1 MMGEAYDRLMTEHR
15 RLSILRAL
23 EDPQIGPEC
32 NDSILHDIVVREYCI
47 KSSRDQI
54 RTALTWLK
62 DQGLIRLKILEGG
75 VYIGGATQNG
85 NDVARGN
92 TVVPG
97 VKFPSPEL

>member
-1 MMGEAYDRLMTEHR
+1 MGAAYEQLMAEHR

-23 EDPQIGPEC
+23 EDARIGPEC

-54 RTALTWLK
+54 RTALAWLR

-75 VYIGGATQNG
+75 TYIAAATQSG
-85 NDVARGN
+85 NDVALGLSI
-92 TVVPG
+92 VPG
-97 VKFPSPEL
+97 VKRPSPEQ